1 MKSLFL
7 LILFFVFSSF
17 AQDYKLTRYSNDPLG
32 TYHYTLSNGLQVFLT
47 ENHEKPVIYTEVVIR
62 AGSSSDPKESTGI
75 AHYLEHM
82 LFKGTDRFG
91 TANYQKEKIHL
102 DRITELYESH
112 FNEKDP
118 LKRKEIM
125 AQISEASKLA
135 SQYAIPN
142 EFDRMYQQ
150 MGGTG
155 VNAHTSNEET
165 VYKVV
170 VPSNCLKKWCLIE
183 SERYRKPVFR
193 LFQTE
198 IEAVYEEKNG
208 SLDNKDSALY
218 ETFLAA
224 VYKNH
229 PYGQQTTLGSVE
241 HLKSPSIKR
250 MYEFYS
256 TYYVPNNMAII
267 MSGDINPPEAIK
279 TISRYFSS
287 WKNKVLPLK
296 KQWAEKDFKGE
307 EAVNVS
313 FPGEEQ
319 LMLSFRIPK
328 EGHKDEYALKFV
340 DMILDNSQAG
350 LINVNLNQSLKV
362 KRAGCYPMFFND
374 YANHTFYGI
383 PKKGQTLEEVKDLIL
398 NQVEKVKKGEF
409 EEWLLPAILADF
421 EKSQQSGYES
431 NSGRVSTLRNL
442 FITNQAVDKP
452 VKDLKEFAKVSKED
466 IVRVANQ
473 YYGKNYVVVYRRNK
487 EIEKVK
493 MNKPD
498 FEKVQADPNRASL
511 FAQRVKSL
519 PVKGKSATFVDFKND
534 FKKMNIGQGLTVYSV
549 KNPIN
554 SLFTL
559 TLKIP
564 VGEWHDAK
572 LPLLAKLL
580 DEGGT
585 DKKTPEEV
593 KKFFYSHAGSYS
605 ISVDKNETLITL
617 RGLDK
622 NLLKTFKAFFSLLK
636 NFKVDPDKMK
646 SQIGIMLDQRLKNKN
661 EPQFL
666 TYALSNYS
674 RYKEK
679 SPYLTHISAENLKKV
694 EPKDLNRSLERLL
707 DTEMKINYVGT
718 KALEDLS
725 VILKPLTENVKLV
738 PQDKVKLS
746 ILKYEKPEINFMH
759 FDSVQTNIRMEFP
772 GEMYSLKSEPVYM
785 LFNEYF
791 DGSLGSVVFQEI
803 RETRALAYSAWSR
816 FFPRGEKGLQN
827 LMICSISTQADKTI
841 DAMKVFHDIVYK
853 FKFSQKRFDVAK
865 NALIRQLETSRLS
878 FRDVLGS
885 VQGWEEL
892 DLEYKDPRKDHLAA
906 VKALRLE
913 DLKDFVESKVYGNK
927 FVISVVGDEKRID
940 LKKLAE
946 FGELNTVK
954 FDDIYTK

>member
-1 MKSLFL
+1 MKSLLVL
-7 LILFFVFSSF
+7 LLFFVFSSY
-17 AQDYKLTRYSNDPLG
+17 AQDYKLTRYTDDPLA

-47 ENHEKPVIYTEVVIR
+47 ENHEKPVINTEFVIR

-91 TANYQKEKIHL
+91 TVDYEKEKVHL
-102 DRITELYESH
+102 DKITELYEQH
-112 FNEKDP
+112 FLSKDP
-118 LKRKEIM
+118 QKRKEIM
-125 AQISEASKLA
+125 AAISKESKLA

-150 MGGTG
+150 MGATG

-170 VPSNCLKKWCLIE
+170 IPSNCLKKWCLIE

-208 SLDNKDSALY
+208 SLDSKESALY

-250 MYEFYS
+250 MYDFYN

-267 MSGDINPPEAIK
+267 MSGDIDPPEAIK
-279 TISRYFSS
+279 EISRYFSS
-287 WKNKVLPLK
+287 WKSGVLPQRQK
-296 KQWAEKDFKGE
+296 WEEKDFQGE
-307 EAVNVS
+307 EAVDVN

-319 LMLSFRIPK
+319 LMLSFRIPV

-374 YANHTFYGI
+374 FANHTFYGI
-383 PKKGQTLEEVKDLIL
+383 PKKDQTLEEVKDLIL
-398 NQVEKVKKGEF
+398 AQIEKVKKGEF

-421 EKSQQSGYES
+421 EKSQQEGYES
-431 NSGRVSTLRNL
+431 NDGRVSTLRNL
-442 FITNQAVDKP
+442 FIARQSVDKP
-452 VKDLKEFAKVSKED
+452 VADLKEFAKVTKAD
-466 IVRVANQ
+466 IIRVANQ
-473 YYGKNYVVVYRRNK
+473 YYGSNYAVVYRRNK

-493 MNKPD
+493 MNKPE
-498 FEKVQADPNRASL
+498 FEKVQVDPNRSSL
-511 FAQRVKSL
+511 FSQRVQSL
-519 PVKGKSATFVDFKND
+519 PVKEKPIAFVDFKKD
-534 FKKMNIGQGLTVYSV
+534 FKKMNVDQGLTVYAV
-549 KNPIN
+549 KNPVN
-554 SLFTL
+554 TLFSLS
-559 TLKIP
+559 LKIP
-564 VGEWHDAK
+564 VGEWHDPA
-572 LPLLAKLL
+572 LPLLASLL
-580 DEGGT
+580 EEGGT
-585 DKKTPEEV
+585 ESKSPEDF
-593 KKFFYSHAGSYS
+593 KKFFYSHAASL
-605 ISVDKNETLITL
+605 SVKVEKNETEIVLK
-617 RGLDK
+617 GLDK
-622 NLLKTFKAFFSLLK
+622 NLAKSFNEFVELLK
-636 NFKVDPDKMK
+636 NFKVNPEKMK
-646 SQIGIMLDQRLKNKN
+646 SQVGIILDQRLKNKN

-666 TYALSNYS
+666 SYALSNYS
-674 RYKEK
+674 RYKDK
-679 SPYLTHISAENLKKV
+679 SPYLTQISAENLKKV
-694 EPKDLNRSLERLL
+694 EAKDLNRSLERLL
-707 DTEMKINYVGT
+707 DTEMKVNYVGT
-718 KALEDLS
+718 KSIQELS
-725 VILKPLTENVKLV
+725 VILKPLAENVKLV
-738 PQDKVKLS
+738 PQDKVKLN
-746 ILKYEKPEINFMH
+746 ILEYKKPEVNFMH

-772 GEMYSLKSEPVYM
+772 GEFYTLETEPLYM

-827 LMICSISTQADKTI
+827 LMICAISTQADKTL

-865 NALIRQLETSRLS
+865 NALIRQLETSRLN
-878 FRDVLGS
+878 FRDVLAS
-885 VQGWEEL
+885 VQSWEEL
-892 DLEYKDPRKDHLAA
+892 GLEYSDPRKDQLEAIKNLTLA
-906 VKALRLE
+906 
-913 DLKDFVESKVYGNK
+913 DLKKFVETKVYGNK
-927 FVISVVGDEKRID
+927 FVISIVGDENRID

-946 FGELNTVK
+946 FGDVKTVK
-954 FDDIYTK
+954 FEDVFTK

>member
-7 LILFFVFSSF
+7 LILFFVFSSS
-17 AQDYKLTRYSNDPLG
+17 AQNYKLKKYTDDPLG
-32 TYHYTLSNGLQVFLT
+32 THHYTLSNGLQVFLT
-47 ENHEKPVIYTEVVIR
+47 ENHEKPVIYTEIVIK

-91 TANYQKEKIHL
+91 TVDYGKEKEHL
-102 DRITELYESH
+102 EKITDLYEKH
-112 FNEKDP
+112 FKSKDP
-118 LKRKEIM
+118 EERKKLM
-125 AQISEASKLA
+125 AQISQASKQA

-150 MGGTG
+150 MGATG

-170 VPSNCLKKWCLIE
+170 IPSNSLKKWCLIE
-183 SERYRKPVFR
+183 SERFRKPVFR

-208 SLDNKDSALY
+208 SLDSKDSALY
-218 ETFLAA
+218 ETFLAT

-241 HLKSPSIKR
+241 HLKSPSIKS
-250 MYEFYS
+250 MYDFYN

-267 MSGDINPPEAIK
+267 MSGALNPDETIK
-279 TISRYFSS
+279 LIERYFSS
-287 WKNKVLPLK
+287 WKSKKMPLK
-296 KQWAEKDFKGE
+296 KQWLEKDFNGE
-307 EAVNVS
+307 EAVNVN

-319 LMLSFRIPK
+319 LMLSFRIPV
-328 EGHKDEYALKFV
+328 EGHKDEHALKFV

-374 YANHTFYGI
+374 YANHSFYGI

-398 NQVEKVKKGEF
+398 AEIEKVKKGQF

-421 EKSQQSGYES
+421 EKSQQGGYES
-431 NSGRVSTLRNL
+431 NNGRVSTLRNL
-442 FITNQAVDKP
+442 FIANQSVDKP
-452 VKDLKEFAKVSKED
+452 GKDLALFAKVTKKD
-466 IVRVANQ
+466 IVRVANK
-473 YYGKNYVVVYRRNK
+473 YYGKDYVVVYRRNK
-487 EIEKVK
+487 EINKVK
-493 MNKPD
+493 MDKPE
-498 FEKVQADPNRASL
+498 FEKVQVDPNRMSL
-511 FAQRVKSL
+511 FAQRVKTL
-519 PVKGKSATFVDFKND
+519 PVKSKETAFVDFKND
-534 FKKMNIGQGLTVYSV
+534 FKKMSVDQGLTLYAV
-549 KNPIN
+549 KNPVN

-559 TLKIP
+559 SLKIP

-580 DEGGT
+580 EEGGT
-585 DKKTPEEV
+585 ADKSPEEV
-593 KKFFYSHAGSYS
+593 KKFFYSHAGSFS
-605 ISVDKNETLITL
+605 IEVSKNETTL
-617 RGLDK
+617 TLQGLDK
-622 NLLKTFKAFFSLLK
+622 NLKTTFKEFYALLK
-636 NFKVDPDKMK
+636 GFEVDPKKMK
-646 SQIGIMLDQRLKNKN
+646 TQVSIILDQRLKNKN

-666 TYALSNYS
+666 TYALSNFS
-674 RYKEK
+674 RYKET
-679 SPYLTHISAENLKKV
+679 SPFLTHISAESLKKV

-718 KALEDLS
+718 KDIQELAFIVKALG
-725 VILKPLTENVKLV
+725 ENVKLV
-738 PQDKVKLS
+738 PQDKVKLK
-746 ILKYEKPEINFMH
+746 ILEYEKPEVNFMH

-772 GEMYSLKSEPVYM
+772 GELYSLETEPMYM

-816 FFPRGEKGLQN
+816 YFPRGEKGLQN
-827 LMICSISTQADKTI
+827 LMICSISTQADKTL

-853 FKFSQKRFDVAK
+853 FKFSQKRFEVAK
-865 NALIRQLETSRLS
+865 NALIRKMETNRLS
-878 FRDVLGS
+878 FRDILSS
-885 VQGWEEL
+885 VQNWEEL
-892 DLEYKDPRKDHLAA
+892 GLEYKDPRKDHLKA
-906 VKALRLE
+906 VKALSLK
-913 DLKDFVESKVYGNK
+913 DLKSFVEKKIYGKK

-946 FGELNTVK
+946 FGDVNIVK
-954 FDDIYTK
+954 FEDIYTK